1 MSHHNTPDRPTTP
14 AAGRG
19 ARLLHSGSAFIL
31 VAIIAAALFTV
42 FVRSDLP
49 ALSGT
54 RITPS
59 SPAAAPPSSATP
71 TPTAPSATPSGTPT
85 ARPSAT
91 QPPPTASTPPGTP
104 KPVPTPTPS
113 NRPPAVPTPEQ
124 QLAALDLKERV
135 GQLFMVAANA
145 GGSDANVVAGLL
157 GGQHIGSI
165 YLAGRSQ
172 AGVAA
177 TADVVGSLRAAA
189 RQSGNTVPL
198 SVATDQEGGYVQVLR
213 GPGFSEIPT
222 ALAQTAYTPAQ
233 LRAQAAI
240 WGGELLRAGVNV
252 DLAPVLDT
260 VPGAAFAPS
269 NAPIGY
275 FQREYGYTPGVVSAY
290 GNAFAA
296 GLRDAGVA
304 PVVKHYPGLGRVT
317 LNTDVS
323 SNVRDTAT
331 TSNDPYLAPFTA
343 AIRNGARWVMVSNAY
358 YNLIDS
364 ARPAPFSPVVMGA
377 MLRSDAGFTGVI
389 VSDDLCNAAQLA
401 PWTVGE
407 RAGNFIAAG
416 GTMVLCANT
425 GYVPAMFNEVLR
437 RATSE
442 PAFRRAVDAA
452 ALTVLRVKAG
462 H

>member
-1 MSHHNTPDRPTTP
+1 MSRNNTPDHPTEP
-14 AAGRG
+14 ASDRRS
-19 ARLLHSGSAFIL
+19 RLLHSGAALII
-31 VAIIAAALFTV
+31 VAIIAAALFTA
-42 FVRSDLP
+42 FVRSDVP

-54 RITPS
+54 RGT
-59 SPAAAPPSSATP
+59 PPSSAAVTP
-71 TPTAPSATPSGTPT
+71 SSAVPSATPSATASATPT
-85 ARPSAT
+85 ARPTAT
-91 QPPPTASTPPGTP
+91 HPPPTATTPPGTP
-104 KPVPTPTPS
+104 KPVPTPVPT
-113 NRPPAVPTPEQ
+113 RTTPAVPTPEQ
-124 QLAALDLKERV
+124 QLAALDLRERV

-145 GGSDANVVAGLL
+145 GGSDADAVAGLL
-157 GGQHIGSI
+157 GRHIGNI

-177 TADVVGSLRAAA
+177 TAAVVASLRAAA
-189 RQSGNTVPL
+189 RQSGNTVPV

-233 LRAQAAI
+233 LRAQAGI
-240 WGGELLRAGVNV
+240 WGAELLRAGVTV

-275 FQREYGYTPGVVSAY
+275 FQREYGYTPAVVSAY
-290 GNAFAA
+290 GNAVAA

-323 SNVRDTAT
+323 GNVRDTVT
-331 TSNDPYLAPFTA
+331 TRNDPYLAPFTA
-343 AIRNGARWVMVSNAY
+343 AMRSGTRWVMVSNAY
-358 YNLIDS
+358 YDLIDS
-364 ARPAPFSPVVMGA
+364 ARPAPFSPVVMGT

-389 VSDDLCNAAQLA
+389 VSDDLCNAAQLS

-437 RATSE
+437 RATEE
-442 PAFRRAVDAA
+442 PAFRGAVDAA

-462 H
+462 Q

>member
-1 MSHHNTPDRPTTP
+1 M
-14 AAGRG
+14 
-19 ARLLHSGSAFIL
+19 
-31 VAIIAAALFTV
+31 
-42 FVRSDLP
+42 
-49 ALSGT
+49 
-54 RITPS
+54 
-59 SPAAAPPSSATP
+59 
-71 TPTAPSATPSGTPT
+71 
-85 ARPSAT
+85 
-91 QPPPTASTPPGTP
+91 
-104 KPVPTPTPS
+104 
-113 NRPPAVPTPEQ
+113 
-124 QLAALDLKERV
+124 

-145 GGSDANVVAGLL
+145 GGSDADVVAGLL
-157 GGQHIGSI
+157 GRHIGNI

-177 TADVVGSLRAAA
+177 TAAVVASLRAAA
-189 RQSGNTVPL
+189 RQSGNTVPV

-222 ALAQTAYTPAQ
+222 ALAQTVYTPAQ
-233 LRAQAAI
+233 LRAQAGI
-240 WGGELLRAGVNV
+240 WGAELLRAGVTV

-275 FQREYGYTPGVVSAY
+275 FQREYGYTPAVVSAY
-290 GNAFAA
+290 GNAVAA

-323 SNVRDTAT
+323 GNVRDTVT
-331 TSNDPYLAPFTA
+331 TRNDPYLAPFTA
-343 AIRNGARWVMVSNAY
+343 AMRSGTRWVMVSNAY
-358 YNLIDS
+358 YDLIDS
-364 ARPAPFSPVVMGA
+364 ARPAPFSPVVMGT

-389 VSDDLCNAAQLA
+389 VSDDLCNAAQLS

-437 RATSE
+437 RATAE
-442 PAFRRAVDAA
+442 PAFRGAVDAA

-462 H
+462 Q